1 MRSWSSTTSPKPR
14 SSAFPTADGGTR
26 LVAYVVPVGRAT
38 PSGWQIRRELADR
51 VRPHMVPSVVVVLD
65 ALPVGAR
72 GKVDRAALPAPP
84 ATLPYREPL
93 GRERELANLY
103 MQVLGLDRVGLDDDF
118 FELGG
123 DSLAAIELIA
133 AIDEHFGVE
142 LSAPVLLESPT
153 VAQLARRLVVH
164 RQRNAPTVVALRQA
178 DTGTPFFCVAG
189 GGSPATSLRALT
201 ELIDDRPCY
210 GIQARGLE
218 ERARPDRTV
227 EACAT
232 RYLTEIRAIQPSG
245 PYLIGGFSFG
255 GLVAFEIACRLQA
268 AGEKV
273 SLLAILDTIAPG
285 RRPSAG
291 VLRSDR
297 LEGTSPGTKLRKLP
311 RALAGRAQLGFEIA
325 TAGLLRRRLRQY
337 RVFFLLSRRAGT
349 SYRPLGRFDGPSLVA
364 RASIPDRDTAAP
376 RRT

>member
-1 MRSWSSTTSPKPR
+1 MELDDIAEAAVV
-14 SSAFPTADGGTR
+14 AFPTAEGGTR
-26 LVAYVVPVGRAT
+26 LVAYVVPVGRVT

-84 ATLPYREPL
+84 PATLPYREPV

-153 VAQLARRLVVH
+153 VARSHAVSWCTGNEPRRPSWLSAH
-164 RQRNAPTVVALRQA
+164 T

-201 ELIDDRPCY
+201 ELIDDHPCY

-232 RYLTEIRAIQPSG
+232 RYLSG
-245 PYLIGGFSFG
+245 DPCHPATRSPTHRRL
-255 GLVAFEIACRLQA
+255 LV
-268 AGEKV
+268 
-273 SLLAILDTIAPG
+273 
-285 RRPSAG
+285 RRPRRVESRAAC
-291 VLRSDR
+291 
-297 LEGTSPGTKLRKLP
+297 KP
-311 RALAGRAQLGFEIA
+311 RARRSRCTRSSTRSHRAGTERVRSGRIGSRAHRRARSCANCRVRWAGGHSWA
-325 TAGLLRRRLRQY
+325 SRWRRPGSSAAASASTACS
-337 RVFFLLSRRAGT
+337 FLLSRRAGT
-349 SYRPLGRFDGPSLVA
+349 SYRPLGPLPRSLTGCS
-364 RASIPDRDTAAP
+364 RAFPTATSAP
-376 RRT
+376 RQA